1 MSAKILEDTIKDA
14 LKEIKHPAI
23 DSTLFN
29 LGIIK
34 DVKVENNK
42 AVITLAFPFE
52 NIPIKEQLVNLVKE
66 PLVKLS
72 IDTEIKITTMGEEEM
87 QKFLAAEQSHW
98 KG

>member
-1 MSAKILEDTIKDA
+1 MSAKISEDTVKNA
-14 LKEIKHPAI
+14 LKEIKHPAV
-23 DSTLFN
+23 DSTLFE

-52 NIPIKEQLVNLVKE
+52 NIPIKEQLINLVKE

-72 IDTEIKITTMGEEEM
+72 IDTEIKITTMDEEEL
-87 QKFLAAEQSHW
+87 QRFLTAEQSHW

>member
-1 MSAKILEDTIKDA
+1 MAISISLDVIKKL
-14 LKEIKHPAI
+14 LKGVKHPTV

-34 DVKVENNK
+34 NVKVKNDK

-52 NIPIKEQLVNLVKE
+52 NIPIKERLVESVKE
-66 PLVKLS
+66 PLAKLK
-72 IDTEIKITTMGEEEM
+72 IDIEIKTTVMSKEEL
-87 QKFLAAEQSHW
+87 QKFLVAEQEHW